1 MIYYPIYALLIFTI
15 VSCAESENTFP
26 DACDCYQHW
35 HSDNYVEQEMYEVTN
50 PSKIPNFTQE
60 DFDKCAQKFAPEKAL
75 KARGTED
82 FFLLMHISLKEK
94 CNQ

>member
-1 MIYYPIYALLIFTI
+1 
-15 VSCAESENTFP
+15 
-26 DACDCYQHW
+26 
-35 HSDNYVEQEMYEVTN
+35 MYEVMN

-82 FFLLMHISLKEK
+82 FFLLMHISVKEK